1 MKYGIN
7 GGYLDLLAEA
17 EIERIHRASLALLA
31 DPGIYCESDLILDT
45 FIQRRSQGR

>member
-17 EIERIHRASLALLA
+17 EIERIHRASLALLV
-31 DPGIYCESDLILDT
+31 
-45 FIQRRSQGR
+45 RSWRLLRI